1 MKFKPGDK
9 VKTIRV
15 LYDSDLVPISVGTF
29 CTVFNSYTL
38 AIQGSNPVKYV
49 KVAVNDVTVELVEDK
64 KAYEH
69 TRGEVCPEELKAAFE
84 CEDELETA
92 AKPTRYNKT
101 GTTLEVWDAI
111 EQLGLDYKQG
121 NVLKYTYRY
130 KDKKGPE
137 DLCKA
142 INYIIKMLS
151 QETGIDYYELHK
163 LTPEELAKRV
173 KK

>member
-49 KVAVNDVTVELVEDK
+49 KVAVNDVTVELVEEK

-84 CEDELETA
+84 CEDEPETSAKPHRYNQTDLEYWDA
-92 AKPTRYNKT
+92 AKGLGWDYMQ
-101 GTTLEVWDAI
+101 GTT
-111 EQLGLDYKQG
+111 G
-121 NVLKYTYRY
+121 KYLHRY
-130 KDKKGPE
+130 KDKNGPE

-163 LTPEELAKRV
+163 LTPEQLAKRV